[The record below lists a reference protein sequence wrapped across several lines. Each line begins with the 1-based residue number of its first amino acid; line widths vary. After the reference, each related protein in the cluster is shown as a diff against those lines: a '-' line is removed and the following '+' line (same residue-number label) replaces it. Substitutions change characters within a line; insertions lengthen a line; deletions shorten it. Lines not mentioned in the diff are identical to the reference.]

1 MADWTGR
8 GVSRRAALATMAG
21 GVVMSA
27 GWARG
32 AEIAPPAS
40 GFLSMGTSS
49 VGGSWFALGGA
60 MANQISKT
68 YPQLRVTAEATG
80 GSVDNLKLLKNGQ
93 LELALTTSAECYQ
106 ARNGKPPFPAPITN
120 FSAVMSGG
128 SINWQLYTLKKTGI
142 KSLRDL
148 KGKRVS
154 LGAPGSI
161 GNSIGKTV
169 IEAHGLKMSTDW
181 RPEYIGHGDGPD
193 ALRDGSVDAVLI
205 VSTFPTSAVIDL
217 ASSEKD
223 NVVFLNPE
231 PAILDKLL
239 VDYPYWTK
247 IAIPGGIYE
256 GHPNPTPGTFGIATL
271 LVAANSQSVE
281 TIYAVTKAIAE
292 NGGALGQAV
301 AQGKAW
307 KLDTALEG
315 IEGVLPL
322 HPGAKA
328 YFQQKGLL

>member
-1 MADWTGR
+1 MTEWTGAG
-8 GVSRRAALATMAG
+8 GVSRRAVLATMVG
-21 GVVMSA
+21 GVAMSA
-27 GWARG
+27 GLAR
-32 AEIAPPAS
+32 ADMAAPS
-40 GFLSMGTSS
+40 GGFLSLGTSS

-60 MANQISKT
+60 MANQIGKA

-80 GSVDNLKLLKNGQ
+80 GSVDNLKLMKNAQ
-93 LELALTTSAECYQ
+93 LELALTTSAESYQ
-106 ARNGKPPFPAPITN
+106 ARHGKAPFGAPITN

-142 KSLRDL
+142 TSIRDL

-161 GNSIGKTV
+161 GNAIGKTV

-181 RPEYIGHGDGPD
+181 QPEYIGHGDGPD

-205 VSTFPTSAVIDL
+205 VSTFPTSALIDL
-217 ASSEKD
+217 TSSEKG
-223 NVVFLNPE
+223 NVVFLNPD
-231 PAILDKLL
+231 PKILDKLL
-239 VDYPYWTK
+239 EDYPYWAK
-247 IAIPGGIYE
+247 IDIPGGIYE
-256 GHPNPTPGTFGIATL
+256 GHPDNIPGSFGIATL
-271 LVAANSQSVE
+271 LVAANTQSID

-292 NGGALGQAV
+292 NGGALGNAV

-307 KLDTALEG
+307 KLDTALKG
-315 IEGVLPL
+315 IDGVLPL

-328 YFQQKGLL
+328 YFQEKGLL